1 LAPQCGDSRS
11 ASQIGDGG
19 SVHRVEPRLAFEH
32 LPANG
37 RLLDYKEQLPGG
49 GDPDK
54 KEFLA
59 DVTSFANSAG
69 GDLVFGIR
77 ERRKGGRNTGEAGA
91 VVGLPKVSLDQEIL
105 RLDAILRT
113 GMDPRVPGLGLH
125 PVPRGNN
132 PPCLVIRIPR
142 SPHGIH
148 MVTYGGT
155 RRFYGRG
162 AAGRFELN
170 WNQIRDGFL
179 QAEGAHE
186 RVRRFRQERVLRLL
200 AGETPIPMGTT
211 PKVIFHALPL
221 NALDVWPVFVDLAD
235 NQRAQV
241 LTPMGGEPSNWR
253 YNLDGFVVHTTRDDP
268 SRQTYV
274 QCFRDGGLEAMS
286 GAALDGSPQGDGFYG
301 QGLEI
306 RVVQVLTRWQRMWR
320 LLGVAGPVML
330 GLTLSGVKGL
340 RVLSAQ
346 SAGLWSSP
354 AEAMDRDVVML
365 PESVVQDLTT
375 PVPAMLQPIFDVMW
389 NGGGWSRSPSYSGPG
404 VLRQQPNL

>member
-1 LAPQCGDSRS
+1 
-11 ASQIGDGG
+11 
-19 SVHRVEPRLAFEH
+19 
-32 LPANG
+32 
-37 RLLDYKEQLPGG
+37 
-49 GDPDK
+49 
-54 KEFLA
+54 
-59 DVTSFANSAG
+59 
-69 GDLVFGIR
+69 
-77 ERRKGGRNTGEAGA
+77 
-91 VVGLPKVSLDQEIL
+91 
-105 RLDAILRT
+105 
-113 GMDPRVPGLGLH
+113 M
-125 PVPRGNN
+125 
-132 PPCLVIRIPR
+132 
-142 SPHGIH
+142 
-148 MVTYGGT
+148 
-155 RRFYGRG
+155 
-162 AAGRFELN
+162 
-170 WNQIRDGFL
+170 
-179 QAEGAHE
+179 
-186 RVRRFRQERVLRLL
+186 
-200 AGETPIPMGTT
+200 
-211 PKVIFHALPL
+211 
-221 NALDVWPVFVDLAD
+221 FVDLAD